1 MKTPNIPPFLLA
13 LLCVMWWQTSSSA
26 QSLQPVRIHQPPV
39 LDGVLDDE
47 AWSTGEPITGF
58 VSYDPDFGLK
68 LPFHTTVKMAFDEE
82 NLYFSFF
89 CEDPEPGKIKASVD
103 SRDQIL
109 ADDWVCINLDSYNDQ
124 QVLSAF
130 YINPYGIQMDSRFA
144 AGMEDRSIDFVWYSA
159 GTIDS
164 TGYSTE
170 VRIPLKSLR
179 FPKSDSVVMGIILER
194 RISRLMISGTYPA
207 LDPAQGMAFLNQ
219 MMPVN
224 YAGIKPGLLLEL
236 MPALTY
242 SWKRQQE
249 EGSMQTTENR
259 VSPGLTLKYGITP
272 QLVMD
277 ATVNPD
283 FSQIEADA
291 GQVDVNL
298 RYQLYFP
305 EKRLFFQEGSEH
317 YKNGATLSSTLDP
330 VRSMVHTRTI
340 VSPVA
345 GTKLS
350 GRAGSKNSIAL
361 LYAADRIPEDEQVEG
376 EKLEHVPLFRY
387 KRSLK
392 EDGFVGGIYTGR
404 ISGVGSNHAGG
415 VDGQSRLNGSTLLE
429 YHAFG
434 SSNSDSQG
442 RQAGGALGLYLHS
455 ETRDFNYSLTAKHIS
470 EDFKNE
476 NGYITRTGISYFT
489 GLIKP
494 KLYPDSKVFRKFEFE
509 LFSAHLR
516 DNIYSMWETF
526 NHVSVLTVLGRSNYA
541 KVKYSYSTEIFLGEK
556 FNTGGYHAMFDSQIS
571 KKLSAGILY
580 RRIGAI
586 YYSQDPYQG
595 KSNNITAGIT
605 YLPLDKLHT
614 DLTLVFQDFH
624 RSSDGELIY
633 SYLISRG
640 KISYQVSKYL
650 FFRAIVEY
658 NKYRERLLGDLLA
671 SFTWIPGTV
680 LHIGYGSL
688 FRQVVWNG
696 SEYVE
701 AENYMETDRGLFLKA
716 SYLHRF

>member
-1 MKTPNIPPFLLA
+1 MLSM
-13 LLCVMWWQTSSSA
+13 LCWPANA
-26 QSLQPVRIHQPPV
+26 QSDMLQPTRIQQAPV
-39 LDGVLDDE
+39 LDGVLDDA
-47 AWSTGEPITGF
+47 AWSTGETLSGF
-58 VSYDPDFGLK
+58 VSYNPDYGLDM
-68 LPFHTTVKMAFDEE
+68 PFSTRVKMAFDEE
-82 NLYFSFF
+82 NLYFAFS
-89 CEDPEPGKIKASVD
+89 CADPEPAKIKASVD

-144 AGMEDRSIDFVWYSA
+144 AGKEDLSADFVWYSA

-164 TGYSTE
+164 TGYRTE

-179 FPKSDSVVMGIILER
+179 FPNSDSVVMGIILER

-242 SWKRQQE
+242 SWKSQQQE
-249 EGSMQTTENR
+249 GNMLPTENQ
-259 VSPGLTLKYGITP
+259 VSPSVTLKYGITP
-272 QLVMD
+272 QLVLD

-291 GQVDVNL
+291 GQIDINL

-340 VSPVA
+340 ASPVA

-350 GRAGSKNSIAL
+350 GRLGSKSSIAL
-361 LYAADRIPEDEQVEG
+361 LYAADRIPEEEQLSG
-376 EKLEHVPLFRY
+376 ERVKHVPVLRY

-392 EDGFVGGIYTGR
+392 EDGFVGGIYAGR
-404 ISGVGSNHAGG
+404 ISESGSNHAGG
-415 VDGQSRLNGSTLLE
+415 VDGQFRLNGSTLLE

-434 SSNSDSQG
+434 SASSDSVNS
-442 RQAGGALGLYLHS
+442 RAGGALGVYLHS
-455 ETRDFNYSLTAKHIS
+455 ETRDLDYSLSAKHVS
-470 EDFKNE
+470 EDFVNE
-476 NGYITRTGISYFT
+476 VGYITRTGISYFT

-494 KLYPDSKVFRKFEFE
+494 KLYPKSEVFRKFEFE
-509 LFSAHLR
+509 LFSGQLW
-516 DNIYSMWETF
+516 DNIYSIWETF
-526 NHVSVLTVLGRSNYA
+526 NHISVLAMLGRSNLA

-571 KKLSAGILY
+571 KKLSTGILY
-580 RRIGAI
+580 RRIGSI

-605 YLPLDKLHT
+605 YLPFDKLHT
-614 DLTLVFQDFH
+614 DLTLVFQDFR

-640 KISYQVSKYL
+640 KITYQVNKYL

-658 NKYRERLLGDLLA
+658 NKYREQLLGDLLA

-680 LHIGYGSL
+680 MHIGYGSI
-688 FRQVVWNG
+688 FRQLAWNG
-696 SEYVE
+696 SEYLE
-701 AENYMETDRGLFLKA
+701 ANSYLETDRGLFLKA

>member
-1 MKTPNIPPFLLA
+1 MRTPSRLSILILAYLLVCHVN
-13 LLCVMWWQTSSSA
+13 L
-26 QSLQPVRIHQPPV
+26 QSQELNPVRTSQPPI
-39 LDGVLDDE
+39 LDGVLDDV
-47 AWSTGEPITGF
+47 AWSTAEPVSGF
-58 VSYDPDFGLK
+58 VSYDPDYGLN
-68 LPFHTTVKMAFDEE
+68 LPFGTTVRMAFDEE
-82 NLYFSFF
+82 NLYFAFH
-89 CEDPEPGKIKASVD
+89 CEDSEPAKIKASVD

-109 ADDWVCINLDSYNDQ
+109 ADDWVCINLDTYNDQ

-144 AGMEDRSIDFVWYSA
+144 AGREDRSIDFVWYSA
-159 GTIDS
+159 GTVDS
-164 TGYSTE
+164 SGYSTE

-179 FPKSDSVVMGIILER
+179 FPKSDSVVMGVILER
-194 RISRLMISGTYPA
+194 RISRLMMSGTYPA

-224 YAGIKPGLLLEL
+224 YTGIKPGTLLEI

-242 SWKRQQE
+242 SNKSSQE
-249 EGSMQTTENR
+249 EGSMQNTVNK
-259 VSPGLTLKYGITP
+259 VSPSLTLKYGFSP
-272 QLVMD
+272 QLVLD

-317 YKNGATLSSTLDP
+317 YTNGAGRSSILDP

-350 GRAGSKNSIAL
+350 GRLGSKNSISL
-361 LYAADRIPEDEQVEG
+361 LYAADRIPEEERTNDGKV
-376 EKLEHVPLFRY
+376 EHVPVFRY
-387 KRSLK
+387 KRFLK

-404 ISGVGSNHAGG
+404 ISEGGSNHAGG
-415 VDGQSRLNGSTLLE
+415 ADGQSRISPSTLLE

-434 SSNSDSQG
+434 SSGTDSLG
-442 RQAGGALGLYLHS
+442 STAGGALGLYLHS
-455 ETRDFNYSLTAKHIS
+455 ETRNFDYAVTGKHVS
-470 EDFKNE
+470 EDFRNDV
-476 NGYITRTGISYFT
+476 GYITRTGISYFT

-494 KLYPDSKVFRKFEFE
+494 KLYPESSTFRKFEFE
-509 LFSAHLR
+509 LFSGQLR
-516 DNIYSMWETF
+516 DNIYTMWETF
-526 NHVSVLTVLGRSNYA
+526 NHVSVLAVLGPSNLA

-556 FNTGGYHAMFDSQIS
+556 FNTGGYHFMFDSQIS

-580 RRIGAI
+580 RRIGSI

-595 KSNNITAGIT
+595 KSNNITTGIT

-614 DLTLVFQDFH
+614 DLSLVFQDFH

-640 KISYQVSKYL
+640 RITYQVNKYL
-650 FFRAIVEY
+650 FFRVILEY
-658 NKYRERLLGDLLA
+658 NNYREQLLSDLLA

-688 FRQVVWNG
+688 FRQVAWNG
-696 SEYVE
+696 NEYVE
-701 AENYMETDRGLFLKA
+701 AKNYTETDRGLFLKA